1 MSSYTDI
8 VADLTNEDEYYAEV
22 YRRTKIPIQSVQLSA
37 TSLSQIVHHCVAAEY
52 KFGQL
57 FGFGI
62 DGVLEVT
69 YAHPIPSVEDE
80 GEFLNLLKLHLND
93 IGVDDNVVGFYG
105 AGSLSNFFD
114 RKFLRD
120 LFRMQAENANCVA
133 LIYDPLLTQEGDLGI
148 RAYRLTDSFFEY
160 LGSKSR
166 GNDFPFDQVLENLPI
181 LVKTTSFENCIL
193 AVMKGDSRLSSLN
206 VKDNNIIEQSLDELS
221 NLIST
226 VQKEDSART
235 AWTKKVV
242 DLTKK
247 QDELISQRVEENK
260 QRKKMVNLPYLK
272 QKKF

>member
-1 MSSYTDI
+1 
-8 VADLTNEDEYYAEV
+8 
-22 YRRTKIPIQSVQLSA
+22 
-37 TSLSQIVHHCVAAEY
+37 
-52 KFGQL
+52 
-57 FGFGI
+57 
-62 DGVLEVT
+62 
-69 YAHPIPSVEDE
+69 
-80 GEFLNLLKLHLND
+80 LKLHLND

-235 AWTKKVV
+235 AWTKKVD

-260 QRKKMVNLPYLK
+260 QRKKDGQPPLPETKEILMKEFPKLFRTPQGKPDNFTSLLARYQASHVLDIVD
-272 QKKF
+272 QTQ